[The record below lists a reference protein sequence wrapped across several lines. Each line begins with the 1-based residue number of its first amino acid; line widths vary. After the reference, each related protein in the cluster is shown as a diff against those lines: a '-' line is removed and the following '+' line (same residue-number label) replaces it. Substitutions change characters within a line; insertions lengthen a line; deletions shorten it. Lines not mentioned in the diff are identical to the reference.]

1 MRDEEMIEKRV
12 SSESIYEGK
21 ILHVKKDTIE
31 LPNGKQSMR
40 EYAEHK
46 GAVAIFPLTAEGEVV
61 LVRQYRYAHGR
72 VFLEIPAG
80 KLDAADEA
88 PYAAAVRE
96 LREEVGVEAGRV
108 TPLGV
113 LVPSCAIL
121 TERIHMFLAEDLRF
135 GDCDPDEDEFLE
147 VVKMPLSSL
156 VKMVMRGE
164 IEDAKTQILA
174 LKVWQMKGETK

>member
-1 MRDEEMIEKRV
+1 MRDEEMIEKKV
-12 SSESIYEGK
+12 SSESIYEGR
-21 ILHVKKDTIE
+21 ILHVKKDTVE
-31 LPNGKQSMR
+31 LPNGKTGTR

-46 GAVAIFPLTAEGEVV
+46 GAVAIFPLTCEGEVY

-80 KLDAADEA
+80 KLDSADEA
-88 PYAAAVRE
+88 PFAAAVRE
-96 LREEVGVEAGRV
+96 LKEEIGAEAKRL

-113 LVPSCAIL
+113 MVPSCAIL
-121 TERIHMFLAEDLRF
+121 TEKIHLFLAEELSF
-135 GDCDPDEDEFLE
+135 GACAPDEDEFLD

-156 VKMVMRGE
+156 VSMVMRGE

-174 LKVWQMKGETK
+174 LKVWQMKGEAK

>member
-1 MRDEEMIEKRV
+1 MKNLVETQLTREEIFDGHV
-12 SSESIYEGK
+12 
-21 ILHVKKDTIE
+21 LHVVRDTVE
-31 LPNGKQSMR
+31 LPNGKTGTR

-46 GAVAIFPLTAEGEVV
+46 GAVAVLPLTADGEVV

-80 KLDAADEA
+80 KLDTVDEE
-88 PYAAAVRE
+88 PFAAAVRE
-96 LREEVGVEAGRV
+96 LKEEVGAVTKRL

-121 TERIHMFLAEDLRF
+121 TERIHMFLAEDLSF
-135 GDCDPDEDEFLE
+135 GECDPDEDEFLE
-147 VVKMPLSSL
+147 VVRMPLSSL

-174 LKVWQMKGETK
+174 LKVWQMKGETT

>member
-1 MRDEEMIEKRV
+1 MRDEEMMEKCV
-12 SSESIYEGK
+12 SSEMIYEGK
-21 ILHVKKDTIE
+21 VLCVKKDTIE
-31 LPNGKQSMR
+31 LPNGKSSMR

-46 GAVAIFPLTAEGEVV
+46 GAVAILPLTAEGEVV

-80 KLDAADEA
+80 KLDAADEE

-96 LREEVGVEAGRV
+96 LREEVGVKAGRL

-121 TERIHMFLAEDLRF
+121 TERIHMFLAEDLAF
-135 GDCDPDEDEFLE
+135 GECDPDEDELLE

-156 VKMVMRGE
+156 VNQVMRGE

-174 LKVWQMKGETK
+174 LKVWQMKGEAK